1 MRRSSRYCFFVF
13 AFFIMCLASGC
24 ASYRAGDLQP
34 LSKWPPYLPS
44 ADYRVRRIA
53 ITGSAEYTVNGNPTR
68 VGSQLLGMVKQNA
81 VDAYLN
87 SGLFTIAD
95 PKTNYQPEYYIEVN
109 LIDKNYVNSAEL
121 ILSALTLFI
130 REGTMTDKYT
140 LVTTIKDSKGE
151 VLGTV
156 EKSETIVYKQRIG
169 LFFSMFGSLPDAVAK
184 DTIYDL
190 NRASI
195 NEAMARDIFRLKTAE

>member
-1 MRRSSRYCFFVF
+1 MRRSSGYVFFIF
-13 AFFIMCLASGC
+13 AFFIMCMASGC

-44 ADYRVRRIA
+44 TDYRVRV
-53 ITGSAEYTVNGNPTR
+53 ITITASAEYTVNGQPNR
-68 VGSQLLGMVKQNA
+68 VGSQLLGMTRQNA

-87 SGLFTIAD
+87 SGLFTLAD
-95 PKTNYQPEYYIEVN
+95 PKTNYQPEYNIEVK
-109 LIDKNYVNSAEL
+109 LIDRNYVNSADL

-140 LVTTIKDSKGE
+140 LVTTIKDSKGN

-156 EKSETIVYKQRIG
+156 EKAETLVYKQRIG
-169 LFFSMFGSLPDAVAK
+169 LFFSMFGSLPDTVAK

-190 NRASI
+190 NRSSI
-195 NEAMARDIFRLKTAE
+195 NEAMARDIFKLKKAE